1 MHYGRVTPAILAE
14 LRALLGDDHVRV
26 DADAL
31 ERYGR
36 DETED
41 LVFRPEVVARP
52 GIAAEVSAIL
62 ALSARERIPVTPRAG
77 GTGLSGGALPV
88 HGGILLSVERMNR
101 ILEIDRAN
109 QVAVVEP
116 GVISEVLQN
125 AAAEAGLYYP
135 PDPASRGS
143 CQIGGNIAEC
153 AGGPHA
159 AKYGTT
165 KDYVLGLE
173 AVLPGGEVI
182 RTGGKLRK
190 NVTGYNLTQ
199 LLIGSEG
206 TLAIVTRAILRLVP
220 LPTARVTLMASF
232 GSLEDAA
239 AAVADLFGHGV
250 VPGAC
255 EFMERDAVIA
265 AEEHIGVSFPH
276 HEAAAHLLLEVD
288 GMDESR
294 VLREAEILGEA
305 CLGRGALDV
314 LVADGPA
321 RQSELWRLRRAVG
334 EAVKKISVYKEED
347 TVVPRDALARLV
359 AGVKAIGSRHG
370 IRTICYGHAA
380 DGNIHVN
387 VLKAGMDD
395 ARWNAALP
403 EAIREIFGLTVSLG
417 GMISGEH
424 GIGLTQKPYLSMALS
439 ETEMEITRRIKR
451 AFDPQ
456 GLLNPGK
463 ILD

>member
-1 MHYGRVTPAILAE
+1 ML
-14 LRALLGDDHVRV
+14 
-26 DADAL
+26 
-31 ERYGR
+31 
-36 DETED
+36 
-41 LVFRPEVVARP
+41 RP
-52 GIAAEVSAIL
+52 GAAAEVSAIL
-62 ALSARERIPVTPRAG
+62 ELSAREKIPVTPRGG

-88 HGGILLSVERMNR
+88 HGGIVVSLERMNR

-116 GVISEVLQN
+116 GVICEVLQN
-125 AAAEAGLYYP
+125 AAAEVGLYYP

-165 KDYVLGLE
+165 RDYVLGLE

-199 LLIGSEG
+199 LLVGSEG
-206 TLAIVTRAILRLVP
+206 TLAIVTQAILRLLP
-220 LPTARVTLMASF
+220 LPSARVTLMASF

-239 AAVADLFGHGV
+239 GAVADLFGHGV
-250 VPGAC
+250 VPSAC

-265 AEEHIGVSFPH
+265 AEEHLGVSFPR
-276 HEAAAHLLLEVD
+276 HEAAAHLLIEAD
-288 GMDESR
+288 GMEEAR
-294 VLREAEILGEA
+294 VRREAEILGEA
-305 CLGRGALDV
+305 CLARGALDV
-314 LVADGPA
+314 LVADAPG
-321 RQSELWRLRRAVG
+321 RQAELWRLRRSVG

-347 TVVPRDALARLV
+347 TVVPRDALAPLV
-359 AGVKAIGSRHG
+359 AGVKAIGRRHG

-395 ARWNAALP
+395 ERWNETLP
-403 EAIREIFGLTVSLG
+403 EAIREIFRLTVSLG

-424 GIGLTQKPYLSMALS
+424 GIGFTQKPYLSIALS
-439 ETEMEITRRIKR
+439 QTELSITRRLKR
-451 AFDPQ
+451 AFDPDA
-456 GLLNPGK
+456 LLNPGK